1 MDFRKFKESPKII
14 KRQFTFFVTAY
25 IMVMSKSVCVRFD
38 AMFDT
43 HIVVLQC
50 FTLFYSYQCPLLKG
64 QLPKPLTNQQTSRIP
79 VNPIN
84 PSGGQYTQNYP

>member
-1 MDFRKFKESPKII
+1 MDFSQFKESPKII

-43 HIVVLQC
+43 HINTFWVSSAITVN
-50 FTLFYSYQCPLLKG
+50 SLLCHIMTYDG
-64 QLPKPLTNQQTSRIP
+64 CQMEGVTTAILVSNEAYG
-79 VNPIN
+79 
-84 PSGGQYTQNYP
+84 PS